1 MKLKEYLNTP
11 FRRMMARNLALVLVM
26 GIVTAYVALHD
37 SRRLYGE
44 SMIFSTMSTT
54 ASVDLWHKDR
64 AKVKQALATAHAAI
78 REVEKIMLSP

>member
-26 GIVTAYVALHD
+26 GVMVAYVALHD

-44 SMIFSTMSTT
+44 SMIFS
-54 ASVDLWHKDR
+54 
-64 AKVKQALATAHAAI
+64 I
-78 REVEKIMLSP
+78 